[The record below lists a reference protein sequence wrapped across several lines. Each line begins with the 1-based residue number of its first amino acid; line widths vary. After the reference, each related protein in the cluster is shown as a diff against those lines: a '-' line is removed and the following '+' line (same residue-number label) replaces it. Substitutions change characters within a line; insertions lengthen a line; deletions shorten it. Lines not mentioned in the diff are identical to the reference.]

1 MLIGG
6 VVVAVVVVVGVVALL
21 TRRVAHDDVHSVE
34 GYHRSLH
41 TLEGIN
47 AHPMISGGDE
57 RADQGG
63 PRSAYPE
70 SAVRVASPSTARTT
84 APSTA
89 RTAALPGSV
98 PPVPIP
104 PLADPDA
111 PMTFDDAEVAP
122 PLSPPAPPRPLHR
135 DKAMTSIN
143 HRPRRLA
150 APATAVAVV
159 LVLVVVL
166 LLTGSHKVPPG
177 AHSSDKNS
185 GHNGSTTPGP
195 SKKKTTTTTST
206 PPPPP
211 VSSPQAATAQSAT
224 YDVADTTFTL
234 TLTATSGA
242 CWVDATSTA
251 TGATLFSGTLGA
263 GVQRS
268 FSATGAVTLIVGAPT
283 VLHATVDGDA
293 VVLPPGFQTPFTMS
307 FVTSAPAPG

>member
-6 VVVAVVVVVGVVALL
+6 IVVAVVVVVGVVVLL

-57 RADQGG
+57 RADQGA
-63 PRSAYPE
+63 RSAYPE
-70 SAVRVASPSTARTT
+70 SAVRVASPSTARV
-84 APSTA
+84 
-89 RTAALPGSV
+89 AALPGSV

-104 PLADPDA
+104 PLADPA
-111 PMTFDDAEVAP
+111 TPMTFDDAEVAQP
-122 PLSPPAPPRPLHR
+122 PPPPAPPRPVQR
-135 DKAMTSIN
+135 DKAMISIN

-185 GHNGSTTPGP
+185 GQSGHSGATAPEP
-195 SKKKTTTTTST
+195 PKKKATTTTST
-206 PPPPP
+206 APPPP

-224 YDVADTTFTL
+224 YDVAATTFTV

-242 CWVDATSTA
+242 CWVDATSSA
-251 TGATLFSGTLGA
+251 SDATLFSGTLAA

-268 FSATGAVTLIVGAPT
+268 FSATGPVTLIVGAPT

-307 FVTSAPAPG
+307 FVTTAPAPS

>member
-6 VVVAVVVVVGVVALL
+6 IVIAVVVTVCAIALL

-41 TLEGIN
+41 TLESIN
-47 AHPMISGGDE
+47 AHPVISGGDE
-57 RADQGG
+57 SSGPGAKSAFPERAVG
-63 PRSAYPE
+63 
-70 SAVRVASPSTARTT
+70 VASSSTGR
-84 APSTA
+84 
-89 RTAALPGSV
+89 AAGLRGSV
-98 PPVPIP
+98 PPVPVP
-104 PLADPDA
+104 PLADRDA
-111 PMTFDDAEVAP
+111 PMRFDDAAQH
-122 PLSPPAPPRPLHR
+122 LSPPAPPRPVRR

-166 LLTGSHKVPPG
+166 LLTGSHSVPPAG
-177 AHSSDKNS
+177 THSSDKSS
-185 GHNGSTTPGP
+185 GHNSSTVPKP
-195 SKKKTTTTTST
+195 SKKKATTTTST

-211 VSSPQAATAQSAT
+211 VSSPQAATTQSAT
-224 YDVADTTFTL
+224 YDVADTTFTV

-242 CWVDATSTA
+242 CWVDATSSA
-251 TGATLFSGTLGA
+251 TGSTLFSGTLAA
-263 GVQRS
+263 GVQHS
-268 FSATGAVTLIVGAPT
+268 FSATGPVTLIVGAPT

-307 FVTSAPAPG
+307 FVTTATPSG

>member
-6 VVVAVVVVVGVVALL
+6 IVAAVVVTVGAVALL

-41 TLEGIN
+41 TLESIN
-47 AHPMISGGDE
+47 VHPVISGGDE
-57 RADQGG
+57 SSGEGA
-63 PRSAYPE
+63 RSAYPE
-70 SAVRVASPSTARTT
+70 SAVGVASPSTR
-84 APSTA
+84 
-89 RTAALPGSV
+89 RVMDLRGSV
-98 PPVPIP
+98 PPVPLP
-104 PLADPDA
+104 PLADRDT
-111 PMTFDDAEVAP
+111 PMTFDDAAH
-122 PLSPPAPPRPLHR
+122 PLSPPAPPRPVRR

-166 LLTGSHKVPPG
+166 LLTGSHSVPPG
-177 AHSSDKNS
+177 GTHSSDKTS
-185 GHNGSTTPGP
+185 GHNRSTAPKP
-195 SKKKTTTTTST
+195 SKPKATTTTST
-206 PPPPP
+206 PPAPT

-224 YDVADTTFTL
+224 YDVADTTFTV

-242 CWVDATSTA
+242 CWVDATSSA
-251 TGATLFSGTLGA
+251 TGTTLFSGTLAA
-263 GVQRS
+263 GVQYS
-268 FSATGAVTLIVGAPT
+268 FSATGPVTLIVGAPT

-307 FVTSAPAPG
+307 FVTTAPVAG

>member
-6 VVVAVVVVVGVVALL
+6 IVVAAVVVVSVVALL

-47 AHPMISGGDE
+47 AHPMISGSDE
-57 RADQGG
+57 RSGQGAK
-63 PRSAYPE
+63 SAYPE
-70 SAVRVASPSTARTT
+70 SAVRVASPSTGRV
-84 APSTA
+84 
-89 RTAALPGSV
+89 AALPGSV

-104 PLADPDA
+104 PLAAPDA
-111 PMTFDDAEVAP
+111 PMTFLDAEVAQQ
-122 PLSPPAPPRPLHR
+122 PLSPPVPPRPVQR
-135 DKAMTSIN
+135 DKAMISIN

-166 LLTGSHKVPPG
+166 LLTGSHTVPPG

-185 GHNGSTTPGP
+185 GRSGHNGSTAPQP
-195 SKKKTTTTTST
+195 SKKKATTTTST
-206 PPPPP
+206 PPPLP

-224 YDVADTTFTL
+224 YDVTDTTFTV

-242 CWVDATSTA
+242 CWVDATSSA
-251 TGATLFSGTLGA
+251 TGTTLFSGTLAAGA
-263 GVQRS
+263 QHS
-268 FSATGAVTLIVGAPT
+268 FSATGPVTLIVGAPT
-283 VLHATVDGDA
+283 ILHATVDGDA

-307 FVTSAPAPG
+307 FVTTAATAPG